1 MNQILENTILSIFI
15 VINLISFFLFFIDK
29 RKAIKGSERIP
40 EKNFFYLSLAG
51 GWILGII
58 GIYLFRHKNKKFTFM
73 SKYIL
78 AAVPSISLEIFG
90 IIYNYNLYT

>member
-1 MNQILENTILSIFI
+1 MIENLQNLILLLFI
-15 VINLISFFLFFIDK
+15 VINIISFFLFFIDK

-51 GWILGII
+51 GWILGILS
-58 GIYLFRHKNKKFTFM
+58 IYLFRHKNRKLSFM

-78 AAVPSISLEIFG
+78 ATIPSIALVI
-90 IIYNYNLYT
+90 LLT